1 MISKQRLLR
10 APRSFLYNIDE
21 ARAAAGLRVG
31 FVNVTDAADRQPKFY
46 LDISDVSTGRLRFTF
61 LNTDPGN
68 WTITRVYFDDGEVM
82 AIDVVMETAAE
93 TAEVA
98 AAGGDTAT
106 GACAALPGER
116 PLHENL
122 AVIFELHPGVSMAD
136 VVCALNAEG
145 LKVSLKAV
153 RPGSEESRILT
164 SAPELSLSSAPV
176 P

>member
-1 MISKQRLLR
+1 MNSKQQLLR

-82 AIDVVMETAAE
+82 AIDVVMEAAAE
-93 TAEVA
+93 TAKL

-106 GACAALPGER
+106 GGVAALPGER

-122 AVIFELHPGVSMAD
+122 AVIFELHPGISMAD
-136 VVCALNAEG
+136 VVCALNAES

-153 RPGSEESRILT
+153 RPGSEESSIFT
-164 SAPELSLSSAPV
+164 SAPELSLSAAPV

>member
-1 MISKQRLLR
+1 MNSMQRLLR
-10 APRSFLYNIDE
+10 APRYFVYNIDE
-21 ARAAAGLRVG
+21 ARATAGLRVG
-31 FVNVTDAADRQPKFY
+31 FVNVTDAADPQPKFY
-46 LDISDVSTGRLRFTF
+46 LDISDVSSGRLRFTF

-82 AIDVVMETAAE
+82 AIDVMMETAGE

-98 AAGGDTAT
+98 AGGEPATAGRAV
-106 GACAALPGER
+106 LPGEH

-122 AVIFELHPGVSMAD
+122 AVIFELESGASMAD

-153 RPGSEESRILT
+153 RPGSEESRIFT
-164 SAPELSLSSAPV
+164 SAPELSLSSATV

>member
-1 MISKQRLLR
+1 MNSKQRLLR

-31 FVNVTDAADRQPKFY
+31 FVNVTHAADRQPKFY

-82 AIDVVMETAAE
+82 AIDVVMEAAAE
-93 TAEVA
+93 TAEVT
-98 AAGGDTAT
+98 AGGDPAT
-106 GACAALPGER
+106 GGVAALPGER

-122 AVIFELHPGVSMAD
+122 AVIFELHPGISMAD

-153 RPGSEESRILT
+153 RPDCEDSSIFT

>member
-1 MISKQRLLR
+1 MNSKQRLLR

-98 AAGGDTAT
+98 AAGGDPAT
-106 GACAALPGER
+106 GGRAALPGER

-153 RPGSEESRILT
+153 RPGSEESSIFT